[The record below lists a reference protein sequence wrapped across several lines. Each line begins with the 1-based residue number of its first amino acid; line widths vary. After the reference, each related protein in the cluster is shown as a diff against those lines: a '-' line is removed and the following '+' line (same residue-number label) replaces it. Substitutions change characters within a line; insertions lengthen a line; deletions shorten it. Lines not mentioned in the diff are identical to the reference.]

1 MMQEQVAPIAQYG
14 LVAVSIVVIVLIGV
28 VANAIIRRTLKKLS
42 ERQILVEPL
51 HVMLR
56 GITWWTI
63 VIVVILMILQ
73 QAGVRVVGLWAGL
86 LTVAG
91 MVTIGF
97 IAVWSVL
104 SNILCAVLLIVF
116 APFRI
121 GDDIEIIEATGGKG
135 LRGKVVN
142 LNILYTSIEEVTE
155 EGTHEGVTYVPN
167 NIFFQKT
174 IRQWQGTHTTPLDA
188 NLFKE
193 SSSEAAPT
201 PEARSSS

>member
-1 MMQEQVAPIAQYG
+1 MEAQASPLAQYG
-14 LVAVSIVVIVLIGV
+14 LTLISIAVIIVLGI
-28 VANAIIRRTLKKLS
+28 VANAILRRFLS
-42 ERQILVEPL
+42 NLARRQYLSEPL
-51 HVMLR
+51 HVMLH
-56 GITWWTI
+56 GISWWVV

-104 SNILCAVLLIVF
+104 SNILCALLLIVF

-121 GDDIEIIEATGGKG
+121 GDEIEIIEATGGKG
-135 LRGKVVN
+135 LRGKVVS
-142 LNILYTSIEEVTE
+142 LNIMYTSIQELTD
-155 EGTHEGVTYVPN
+155 EGARDGITNVPN

-174 IRQWQGTHTTPLDA
+174 IRQWQGANTTSLEA

-193 SSSEAAPT
+193 SSSDG
-201 PEARSSS
+201 